1 MRKILLRPMRKRDK
15 RASGRCRKKE
25 PNLSRI
31 ESLIATMALGE
42 KLGQM
47 TMTTADYVVT
57 GPVTSANLEAGIVSG
72 RIGNL
77 LNLYGADKIR
87 DAQRLAVEKS
97 RLKVPLL
104 VGLDVIHG
112 HRTLFPIPLG
122 EAAAFDPLLW
132 EQTARE
138 AAKEAAAD
146 GLHMTF
152 APMLDVAR
160 DPRWGRIAESPG
172 EDPFV
177 GQAMA
182 RAKVKGFQGA
192 NLGDAESL
200 AGCAK
205 HYCAY
210 GAVMAGRE
218 YAATDVS
225 PRSLREVYLPP
236 FEAAVAAGVASV
248 MPAFTDLAGIA
259 MSANRALLKDYLR
272 DRLGFEGVLVSDY
285 NAIAE
290 LIRHGVAADLAEA
303 AALALRAGIDIDMM
317 AHAYRDGLPAALER
331 GLVEMADI
339 DQAVRRV
346 LRLKQQLGLFDDPY
360 RRGGIEEA
368 SALAARRKLAREAAI
383 RSIVLL
389 KNDKALPLTGGRL
402 AVIGPLA
409 DAQAEMRGCWAA
421 AGRPE
426 DCVSVLKGLKDA
438 LPGQTIGF
446 APGVEIAGTKESGIA
461 RALSV
466 CDGADTILL
475 CLGEAADMSG
485 EAASRTDLGLPGKQ
499 AMLAEAVLARAKGK
513 KVIAV
518 LFSGRP
524 LVVPELAARCDALLA
539 AWAPGSEAGN
549 ALADILTG
557 RVSPSG
563 RTPVSW
569 PRAAG
574 QVPIFFGERPTG
586 RPADPKDR
594 FTSKYL
600 DAPNPPLFPFGHGLT
615 YGDFVHDDLNVT
627 PATSDAEGGFAIK
640 VRLTNRGTSTASET
654 VFLFIRD
661 KVASVTR
668 PLLELKGFERISL
681 APGQNGTVHFT
692 LPAGDLRFPGPDL
705 EPVFEPGEIE
715 ILVGPAADRA
725 RLLTATVQLI

>member
-1 MRKILLRPMRKRDK
+1 M
-15 RASGRCRKKE
+15 
-25 PNLSRI
+25 SRI
-31 ESLIATMALGE
+31 ESLIATMTLGE

-47 TMTTADYVVT
+47 TMTTADYVIT
-57 GPVTSANLEAGIVSG
+57 GPVTSADLNAGIVAG
-72 RIGNL
+72 TIGNL

-132 EQTARE
+132 EKTARE

-160 DPRWGRIAESPG
+160 DPRWGRGAESPG
-172 EDPFV
+172 EDAFV

-182 RAKVKGFQGA
+182 QAKVKGFQDTDLSAAG
-192 NLGDAESL
+192 SL
-200 AGCAK
+200 AACAK
-205 HYCAY
+205 HFLAY

-225 PRSLREVYLPP
+225 MRSLWEVYLPP
-236 FEAAVAAGVASV
+236 FQAAVAAGVASV
-248 MPAFTDLAGIA
+248 MPAFTDLAGIP
-259 MSANRALLKDYLR
+259 MSANRTLLKDCLR

-290 LIRHGVAADLAEA
+290 LIRHGVAGDLAQA
-303 AALALRAGIDIDMM
+303 AALALGAGIDIDMM
-317 AHAYRDGLPAALER
+317 AYAYRDGLPLALER
-331 GLVEMADI
+331 GLVGMAEI

-346 LRLKQQLGLFDDPY
+346 LRLKEQLGLFDDPY
-360 RRGGIEEA
+360 RRGGVEEA
-368 SALAARRKLAREAAI
+368 SVLAARRGLAREAAV

-389 KNDKALPLTGGRL
+389 KNQNNALPLTGPRL

-409 DAQAEMRGCWAA
+409 DAAAEMRGCWPA

-438 LPGQTIGF
+438 LPGQAIGF
-446 APGVEIAGTKESGIA
+446 APGVEIEGAKESGIA
-461 RALSV
+461 KALSV
-466 CDGADTILL
+466 CDAADTILL
-475 CLGEAADMSG
+475 CLGEAAAMSG

-513 KVIAV
+513 KVIAI

-524 LVVPELAARCDALLA
+524 LVVPELAAGCDALLA
-539 AWAPGSEAGN
+539 AWAPGTEAGN

-569 PRAAG
+569 PRAVG
-574 QVPIFFGERPTG
+574 QIPIVFGQRPTG
-586 RPADPKDR
+586 RPADPKDH

-600 DAPNPPLFPFGHGLT
+600 DVPNTPLFPFGHGLT
-615 YGDFVHDDLNVT
+615 YGDFVYGDLSVT
-627 PATSDAEGGFAIK
+627 PGTSGAEGGFAIK
-640 VRLTNRGTSTASET
+640 VGLTNRGRRAASET
-654 VFLFIRD
+654 VFLFTRD
-661 KVASVTR
+661 PVASVSR

-681 APGQNGTVHFT
+681 EPGQNGIVHFT
-692 LPAGDLRFPGPDL
+692 LPTGDLRFPGPDL

-715 ILVGPAADRA
+715 ILVGPSADRA
-725 RLLTATVQLI
+725 RLLTATVQLT